1 MPVKSSGELSFE
13 LDIVDEFG
21 GVVPH
26 SLSEYYGADSASASP
41 SIPSS
46 GELAFSDFYGTN
58 NSIAGAKVLVVG
70 GGSSG
75 TAFGGGGAG
84 GAAYHNNVTFQGGT
98 TYTAVVGAGGGR
110 ISWSYVSLTTR
121 LQGHRCGDNVPSTM
135 VYDMD
140 HQWASSAQGNGGSSS
155 RFYGGGY
162 NMYGN
167 GAAGGSPNRS
177 TLNNCGNATGSAS
190 GGTTNYSKARVGNA
204 GAGLKESTRSTI
216 VTVGGNAYLGGDG
229 ETFTFASGHSYTVGA
244 GGTGSYY
251 WNVSGTTPGGNV
263 NGGSG
268 GGGKSALISG
278 SRGTSG
284 GGNGGVSPAAGLG
297 NPPNDNSAY
306 VKGGDAPANSGSG
319 GGSGCSGEVIWADG
333 RFGAYMGTGGSGVVI
348 IGYPGTTPKL
358 FGPGGSTLGSV
369 TNSGGYISHRI
380 TSTTTLSM

>member
-26 SLSEYYGADSASASP
+26 SLSEYYGADSGSASP
-41 SIPSS
+41 SIPTS

-58 NSIAGAKVLVVG
+58 NTIAGAKVLVVG

-84 GAAYHNNVTFQGGT
+84 GAAYHSNVTFAKGT

-110 ISWSYVSLTTR
+110 ISWSYVSLSTR
-121 LQGHRCGDNVPSTM
+121 LQGHRTGDNPQTTM

-140 HQWASSAQGNGGSSS
+140 HQWGSAAQGNGGSNS
-155 RFYGGGY
+155 RMYGGGY
-162 NMYGN
+162 NMYGY
-167 GAAGGSPNRS
+167 GAAGGSPDRS

-190 GGTTNYSKARVGNA
+190 GGTSNYSNSRSGNA
-204 GAGLKESTRSTI
+204 GAGLLNSTRSSSTI
-216 VTVGGNAYLGGDG
+216 GGNTYQGGNGRTFTFSSGHSWTVGG
-229 ETFTFASGHSYTVGA
+229 

-263 NGGSG
+263 AGGSG
-268 GGGKSALISG
+268 GGGKSALLSG
-278 SRGTSG
+278 DRS
-284 GGNGGVSPAAGLG
+284 GGVSPAAGTG

-319 GGSGCSGEVIWADG
+319 GGSGCSGEVIFADG
-333 RFGAYMGTGGSGVVI
+333 RFGTYMGTGGSGVVI
-348 IGYPGTTPKL
+348 IGYPGSAAKL

-369 TNSGGYISHRI
+369 STASGYVSHRI
-380 TSTTTLSM
+380 TSTTTFSM